1 MFQNPANPMAHL
13 LLVDNDTD
21 FREALANQLRDE
33 EYEVEIAS
41 SATQALEIASRRKL
55 SLAILEVNL
64 PGVDGV
70 QLLRYFR
77 SRHVFRQMPVI
88 FLTGELRK
96 ESLNQV
102 VQLGVRDIMLK
113 ANFKLTELVER
124 IELRL
129 TQPTDLIRDPQ
140 MAQDVRSVHN
150 TQAILRSTVPD
161 SPSNC

>member
-1 MFQNPANPMAHL
+1 
-13 LLVDNDTD
+13 
-21 FREALANQLRDE
+21 
-33 EYEVEIAS
+33 
-41 SATQALEIASRRKL
+41 
-55 SLAILEVNL
+55 
-64 PGVDGV
+64 
-70 QLLRYFR
+70 
-77 SRHVFRQMPVI
+77 MPVI